1 MNPVQRA
8 GVKMLD
14 VKNLITNLN
23 NLYDYGEV
31 KYDNSLTYLMDLNL
45 IKRIED
51 RYLITNRG
59 HGIGGGT
66 MSNVYVDR
74 TKPSILYLNE
84 YTIDSDRIDAD
95 FYHIDYI
102 SNERQLKQSGLEI
115 KPLGK
120 IISKMNSPIGWQ
132 GIPSAAYLPKGA
144 GVPLIRVQNVNDL
157 MLDRDTLIG
166 VQEYIYQ
173 DQPAIQ
179 AEAEDI
185 IITRVGTI
193 GRVCRVPND
202 VSKLAMGQN
211 LTRIKVDSSIITS
224 EFLTIF
230 MASEYCQLQ
239 MKRYAYGG
247 VQPSLTNK
255 NIKQLLVPIP
265 SPEIQKYIGDKVRRA
280 EELREE
286 AKAAKKDYEYIIQDI
301 YSDSNTIKFPKG
313 FYTVQSHDFD
323 DKHLRIDSNFYN
335 PLYKNRKLDSYKN
348 VKLSKLVDL
357 KKNCKIQ
364 AEEEYAYFEI
374 GDLSTSN
381 ILDGKERVKGSEL
394 PGRAKLK
401 LEKDDIIVSLVQE
414 SIEVTSYVD
423 KELKNTLTTNGCA
436 VLIPRDKSLSGYL
449 YAIISSKYFIAQKC
463 RYISGTNI
471 RSMSKDDLLDMI
483 VPVVEDGILTK
494 VNELVKKEFACLRES
509 KKLIQEAKQDVEDL
523 IEGNFDMSK
532 LNNESSTESRC

>member
-1 MNPVQRA
+1 
-8 GVKMLD
+8 
-14 VKNLITNLN
+14 
-23 NLYDYGEV
+23 
-31 KYDNSLTYLMDLNL
+31 
-45 IKRIED
+45 
-51 RYLITNRG
+51 
-59 HGIGGGT
+59 

-230 MASEYCQLQ
+230 MASKYCQLQ

-286 AKAAKKDYEYIIQDI
+286 AK
-301 YSDSNTIKFPKG
+301 
-313 FYTVQSHDFD
+313 
-323 DKHLRIDSNFYN
+323 R
-335 PLYKNRKLDSYKN
+335 
-348 VKLSKLVDL
+348 L
-357 KKNCKIQ
+357 KEE
-364 AEEEYAYFEI
+364 AEEILESELKFDLFQEKEKETKEKHVWINEKDLIHRMDSEYYSPKVMCYER
-374 GDLSTSN
+374 
-381 ILDGKERVKGSEL
+381 ILDEFGIPMISLGNIAKQIRTGTTPPNKFITTEKQNLMFLRMTNIDEFIINMDEVLYIKDDYKGT
-394 PGRAKLK
+394 KLK
-401 LEKDDIIVSLVQE
+401 TMEQ
-414 SIEVTSYVD
+414 
-423 KELKNTLTTNGCA
+423 
-436 VLIPRDKSLSGYL
+436 
-449 YAIISSKYFIAQKC
+449 
-463 RYISGTNI
+463 
-471 RSMSKDDLLDMI
+471 DDLLVSIAGTIGRATVVDIDNCTINQNTASITINEKDKYNPYYIALFLNSDTGKMLLERVSSQATVKYI
-483 VPVVEDGILTK
+483 NNDVLSEVKIPIIPVEIQLNIQKNIKSYITK
-494 VNELVKKEFACLRES
+494 IKKS
-509 KKLIQEAKQDVEDL
+509 KQLNQQAKQDVEDL
-523 IEGNFDMSK
+523 IEGNFDMSR
-532 LNNESSTESRC
+532 LNDESSTESRC

>member
-1 MNPVQRA
+1 M
-8 GVKMLD
+8 
-14 VKNLITNLN
+14 KNYNILL
-23 NLYDYGEV
+23 
-31 KYDNSLTYLMDLNL
+31 
-45 IKRIED
+45 
-51 RYLITNRG
+51 
-59 HGIGGGT
+59 
-66 MSNVYVDR
+66 
-74 TKPSILYLNE
+74 TKPSCVWV
-84 YTIDSDRIDAD
+84 YTNFIGTRIDSSYYRSESLEDLQVVL
-95 FYHIDYI
+95 DYSSCFKI
-102 SNERQLKQSGLEI
+102 SEFFE
-115 KPLGK
+115 
-120 IISKMNSPIGWQ
+120 
-132 GIPSAAYLPKGA
+132 
-144 GVPLIRVQNVNDL
+144 
-157 MLDRDTLIG
+157 
-166 VQEYIYQ
+166 
-173 DQPAIQ
+173 
-179 AEAEDI
+179 
-185 IITRVGTI
+185 
-193 GRVCRVPND
+193 
-202 VSKLAMGQN
+202 VSKLAGFEYTKYFTQENLAKGTVIALTSQNILENNIDFSNVIKIPVDIHNVLNRSKVMSKDILLSYTGQYRRACVVPDN
-211 LTRIKVDSSIITS
+211 LDLHLGPNICRLRKKKEINEYYVSTFLNSKYGQSILDREKTVSAQPTVNMSRIRDIT
-224 EFLTIF
+224 I
-230 MASEYCQLQ
+230 
-239 MKRYAYGG
+239 
-247 VQPSLTNK
+247 
-255 NIKQLLVPIP
+255 PIP
-265 SPEIQKYIGDKVRRA
+265 SQEIQKYIGDKVRRA

-301 YSDSNTIKFPKG
+301 YSDSNIIKFPKG

-323 DKHLRIDSNFYN
+323 DKRLRIDSNFYN
-335 PLYKNRKLDSYKN
+335 PLYKNGKLNSYKN

-381 ILDGKERVKGSEL
+381 ILDEKERVKGSEL

-401 LEKDDIIVSLVQE
+401 LEKNDIIVSLVQE

-423 KELKNTLTTNGCA
+423 KELNNTLTTNGCA

-532 LNNESSTESRC
+532 LDNNYTAESRC